1 MGLRG
6 NSVQFG
12 KGALFDAE
20 RYYLVSIF
28 TAPFYNKRLS
38 AKIIHTADSL
48 HNIYQFYIDNFLY
61 DILQFDILLDIK
73 LYSQERWKMLSYKKL
88 YLKLFNSVTD
98 GINALENFDGVKA
111 LQILKQAQ
119 IDCEEL
125 YISSQESKQ
134 PKRNH

>member
-1 MGLRG
+1 MLR
-6 NSVQFG
+6 
-12 KGALFDAE
+12 
-20 RYYLVSIF
+20 
-28 TAPFYNKRLS
+28 
-38 AKIIHTADSL
+38 
-48 HNIYQFYIDNFLY
+48 
-61 DILQFDILLDIK
+61 
-73 LYSQERWKMLSYKKL
+73 YKNL